1 MSSFPFSFMFSVI
14 PVFVFLMFGFV
25 FATIIVRAVK
35 GANQWSKNNN
45 SPVMNAGA
53 IVVSKR
59 QDVSYTHMDGDN
71 MHHSSHTNYYVTFE
85 VESGDRMEYSVNGTE
100 YGMLVEGDTGKLTF
114 QGTRYLG
121 FQRQQG

>member
-14 PVFVFLMFGFV
+14 PVIVFLGFIFVFG
-25 FATIIVRAVK
+25 IIIFSVVK

-45 SPVMNAGA
+45 SPVLNVEA

-59 QDVSYTHMDGDN
+59 QNVSHSHIAGDN
-71 MHHSSHTNYYVTFE
+71 MHHSSHTYYYVTFE
-85 VESGDRMEYSVNGTE
+85 VESGDRMEYSVKGSE